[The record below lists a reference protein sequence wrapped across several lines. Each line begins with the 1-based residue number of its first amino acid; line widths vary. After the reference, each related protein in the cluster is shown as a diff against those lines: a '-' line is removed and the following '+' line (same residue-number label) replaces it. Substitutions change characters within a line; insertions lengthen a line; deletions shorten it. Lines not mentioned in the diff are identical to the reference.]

1 MSTKDKS
8 GKQAARLIT
17 EQQVC
22 EFLSVETDFFDRHP
36 ELLESLELPH
46 ESGKAVSLIER
57 QISVLRERNLE
68 MRSRLNNLLETA
80 RANDKLFEKTKRLV
94 LALLETATLSKAID
108 TLYDSLKNDFQIEH
122 HKLILFSTENS
133 IKTPA
138 KIVSLD
144 QGSRAIGGLLRSNR
158 ATCGVL
164 RDEELSFLFED
175 QAAAIKS
182 VAVVPLNNGNTF
194 GVLAIG
200 SSDPLYYKSSMG
212 TLFLSYIAEV
222 LNRIVPPMMEQ
233 MATLQALSAPQKIS

>member
-17 EQQVC
+17 EEQVC
-22 EFLSVETDFFDRHP
+22 EFLSAETDFFDRHP

-57 QISVLRERNLE
+57 QISVLRDRNLE

-94 LALLETATLSKAID
+94 LALLETDNLAKASD
-108 TLYDSLKNDFQIEH
+108 TLYDSLKSDFQIEH
-122 HKLILFSTENS
+122 YQLILFSAENRL
-133 IKTPA
+133 TTQA
-138 KIVSLD
+138 KVVSLD

-164 RDEELSFLFED
+164 RDEELTFLFAD
-175 QAAAIKS
+175 QADAIKS

-222 LNRIVPPMMEQ
+222 LNRIMPPMMEQ
-233 MATLQALSAPQKIS
+233 VATVQSLTAPQKMS

>member
-1 MSTKDKS
+1 MSTKDTS
-8 GKQAARLIT
+8 GKQTARVIT
-17 EQQVC
+17 EEQAC
-22 EFLSVETDFFDRHP
+22 EFLSTTTDFFDRHP

-57 QISVLRERNLE
+57 QISVLRDRNLE

-80 RANDKLFEKTKRLV
+80 RANDTLFEKTKRLV
-94 LALLETATLSKAID
+94 LTLLETDSLTQAID

-122 HKLILFSTENS
+122 FQLILFSPENTLN
-133 IKTPA
+133 TPA
-138 KIVSLD
+138 KVASLD
-144 QGSRAIGGLLRSNR
+144 RGTQAIGGLLRGNR

-164 RDEELSFLFED
+164 RDEELSFLFDD
-175 QAAAIKS
+175 QAPAIKS

-194 GVLAIG
+194 GILAIG

-222 LNRIVPPMMEQ
+222 LNRVLPPMMTQ
-233 MATLQALSAPQKIS
+233 IATVQPITAPQKMS

>member
-1 MSTKDKS
+1 MSSKDKS
-8 GKQAARLIT
+8 GKQDAPLIS
-17 EQQVC
+17 EAQVC
-22 EFLSVETDFFDRHP
+22 EFLSAKTDFFERHP

-80 RANDKLFEKTKRLV
+80 RANDTLFEKTKRLV
-94 LALLETATLSKAID
+94 LTLLETDSLAKAVD
-108 TLYDSLKNDFQIEH
+108 TLYASLKNDFQIEH
-122 HKLILFSTENS
+122 YQLILFGAENS
-133 IKTPA
+133 LVSQA
-138 KIVSLD
+138 RSVSLD
-144 QGSRAIGGLLRSNR
+144 QGSQAIGGLLRSNR

-164 RDEELSFLFED
+164 RDEELSFLFEA
-175 QAAAIKS
+175 QASAIKS

-212 TLFLSYIAEV
+212 TLFLSYIAEI
-222 LNRIVPPMMEQ
+222 LNRVLPPMMTQ
-233 MATLQALSAPQKIS
+233 IATVQALTAPQKMS

>member
-8 GKQAARLIT
+8 GQQAERAIS

-22 EFLSVETDFFDRHP
+22 EFLSSQTDFFDRHP

-46 ESGKAVSLIER
+46 ESGQAVSLIER
-57 QISVLRERNLE
+57 QISVLRDRNLE

-80 RANDKLFEKTKRLV
+80 QANDKLFEKTKRLV
-94 LALLETATLSKAID
+94 LALLETDSLTNVID
-108 TLYDSLKNDFQIEH
+108 SLYNSLKNDFQIEYFQ
-122 HKLILFSTENS
+122 LILFSSENNS
-133 IKTPA
+133 ATAA
-138 KIVSLD
+138 KVVSLD
-144 QGSRAIGGLLRSNR
+144 QSTRAIGGLLRSNR

-164 RDEELSFLFED
+164 RDAELSFLFGD
-175 QAAAIKS
+175 QASAIKS

-200 SSDPLYYKSSMG
+200 SADPLYYKSSMG

-222 LNRIVPPMMEQ
+222 LNRIVPSMMTQ
-233 MATLQALSAPQKIS
+233 SITLSAVAAPQKMS

>member
-8 GKQAARLIT
+8 GEQAARLIT
-17 EQQVC
+17 EEQVC
-22 EFLSVETDFFDRHP
+22 AFLSTETDFFDRHP
-36 ELLESLELPH
+36 ELLESLQLPH

-57 QISVLRERNLE
+57 QISVLRDRNLE

-94 LALLETATLSKAID
+94 LALLETDNLTQAID

-122 HKLILFSTENS
+122 YQLILFSPENKL
-133 IKTPA
+133 KTQA
-138 KIVSLD
+138 RIVSLD
-144 QGSRAIGGLLRSNR
+144 QGSQAIGGLLRSNR

-164 RDEELSFLFED
+164 RDNELSFLFEE
-175 QAAAIKS
+175 QAEAIKS
-182 VAVVPLNNGNTF
+182 VAVVPLNNGNSF

-222 LNRIVPPMMEQ
+222 LNRILPSMMVQ
-233 MATLQALSAPQKIS
+233 VASVQAITAPQKIS

>member
-1 MSTKDKS
+1 MSTQDKS
-8 GKQAARLIT
+8 DKQATRLIT
-17 EQQVC
+17 EAQVC
-22 EFLSVETDFFDRHP
+22 EFLCTETDFFDRHP

-57 QISVLRERNLE
+57 QISVLRDRNLE

-80 RANDKLFEKTKRLV
+80 RANDRLFEKTKRLV
-94 LALLETATLSKAID
+94 LAVLEADSLTQAIE
-108 TLYDSLKNDFQIEH
+108 TLYGSLKNDFQIEYYQ
-122 HKLILFSTENS
+122 LILFSTES
-133 IKTPA
+133 RSASPA
-138 KIVSLD
+138 RIISLE
-144 QGSRAIGGLLRSNR
+144 QGSQAIGSLLRSNR

-164 RDEELSFLFED
+164 RDEELAFLFEE
-175 QAAAIKS
+175 QASAIKS

-222 LNRIVPPMMEQ
+222 LNRTLPGMMTQ
-233 MATLQALSAPQKIS
+233 IATLQTLTAP

>member
-17 EQQVC
+17 EEQVC
-22 EFLSVETDFFDRHP
+22 EFLSTETDFFDRHP

-57 QISVLRERNLE
+57 QISVLRDRNLE

-94 LALLETATLSKAID
+94 LAALETDSLAKAID

-122 HKLILFSTENS
+122 YQLILFSAENS
-133 IKTPA
+133 LVSQA
-138 KIVSLD
+138 RIVSLD
-144 QGSRAIGGLLRSNR
+144 CGNQAIGGLLRSNR

-164 RDEELSFLFED
+164 RDEELAFLFEE
-175 QAAAIKS
+175 QASAIKS

-222 LNRIVPPMMEQ
+222 LNRILPSMMAPV
-233 MATLQALSAPQKIS
+233 ATVQPITAPQKMS

>member
-1 MSTKDKS
+1 MSTKDIS
-8 GKQAARLIT
+8 GKQAARVIT
-17 EQQVC
+17 EEQVC
-22 EFLSVETDFFDRHP
+22 EFLSAETDFFDRHP

-57 QISVLRERNLE
+57 QISVLRDRNLE

-80 RANDKLFEKTKRLV
+80 RANDKLFEKTKRLI
-94 LALLETATLSKAID
+94 LALLETDSLTRAIE

-122 HKLILFSTENS
+122 YQLILFGTEN
-133 IKTPA
+133 TPNTLA
-138 KIVSLD
+138 KITSLD
-144 QGSRAIGGLLRSNR
+144 QGIQAIGGLLRSNR

-164 RDEELSFLFED
+164 RDEELSFLFDD
-175 QAAAIKS
+175 QAAAIQS

-194 GVLAIG
+194 GILAIG

-222 LNRIVPPMMEQ
+222 LNRVLPPMMAQ
-233 MATLQALSAPQKIS
+233 VATVQPITAPQKMS

>member
-8 GKQAARLIT
+8 GKQDVPLVSEA
-17 EQQVC
+17 QVC
-22 EFLSVETDFFDRHP
+22 EFLSAKTDFFERHP
-36 ELLESLELPH
+36 ELLESIELPH

-94 LALLETATLSKAID
+94 LALLEADTLAKAID
-108 TLYDSLKNDFQIEH
+108 TLYDNLQNDFQIEH
-122 HKLILFSTENS
+122 YSLILFSPENS
-133 IKTPA
+133 PVSQA
-138 KIVSLD
+138 RIVGLD
-144 QGSRAIGGLLRSNR
+144 QGSQAIGGLLRSNR

-164 RDEELSFLFED
+164 RDEELAFLFEE
-175 QAAAIKS
+175 QASAIKS

-222 LNRIVPPMMEQ
+222 LNRVLPPMMTQ
-233 MATLQALSAPQKIS
+233 VTTLQSLTAPQKMS